1 MPIPPVARRI
11 SCQHSALLGLM
22 EGCSG
27 INAACILTADK
38 YTKLNSF
45 SSYNPSLLIR
55 DAKKQSREAA
65 RSEGYENTP
74 EQNPLRLCTYER

>member
-1 MPIPPVARRI
+1 VSAFGIARSDGR
-11 SCQHSALLGLM
+11 LL
-22 EGCSG
+22 G

-55 DAKKQSREAA
+55 DAKKPSREAA

-74 EQNPLRLCTYER
+74 SRIHSVFAHTNAKMQAH